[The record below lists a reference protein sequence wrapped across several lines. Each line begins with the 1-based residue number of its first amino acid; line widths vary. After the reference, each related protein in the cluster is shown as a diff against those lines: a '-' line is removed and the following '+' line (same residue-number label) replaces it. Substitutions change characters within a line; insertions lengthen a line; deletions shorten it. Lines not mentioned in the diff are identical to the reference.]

1 MDDLARKASELSA
14 AYPVEGTAHLSSTT
28 RALIISY
35 RARQILPPAQGKQFT
50 WEHLVRLLAARFLVM
65 RGWNRDAVAKRLQE
79 WSTEY
84 LAANLNE
91 IAAETSTSV
100 TASNSESDDI
110 RHLEQVTVA
119 VRLLAAGIVE
129 QFGHARR
136 GEVVVQD
143 ASMSPLLAQAMLLF
157 AGIFLEEGRDNLL
170 GSVHEL
176 LVRCQQPLSSATFGL
191 DLFSHRSFPYQGM
204 VLIDPDRR
212 IPTLD
217 CTELAQQSSSEL
229 DLREQLAF
237 DALRSVSEQF
247 VGRQEEAYSKLRLW
261 IAEHPVTTAT
271 EMRLFER
278 ENNLQLAASFLSG
291 CYEPVG
297 PRHFVNGEL
306 HLCSACGVPM
316 RRSCGAPRFYA
327 CTIHQCSE
335 FDAPVE
341 SVAKEVT
348 SETVI
353 ARAHILLY
361 WIAPGLDE
369 SAVYR
374 HALKLGL
381 LPRAYPGR
389 DACDISFDGDTVG
402 VDVKSYSNPYVL
414 VDKLNKSSLGGL
426 GLYSTRIIAI
436 NDQVLTRFYGYL
448 DILRQRYSGPA
459 VRFMSVRE
467 LMKSLEVPF

>member
-14 AYPVEGTAHLSSTT
+14 ACPVEGTVHLPSST

-35 RARQILPPAQGKQFT
+35 RSRQILPPAHGKQFT
-50 WEHLVRLLAARFLVM
+50 WEHLVRLLSARFLVM
-65 RGWNRDAVAKRLQE
+65 RGWNRDAVAQRLQE
-79 WSTEY
+79 CSTEY

-91 IAAETSTSV
+91 IAKETGLDPSK
-100 TASNSESDDI
+100 SESDGAK
-110 RHLEQVTVA
+110 RLEEITVA
-119 VRLLAAGIVE
+119 VRLLASGIVE
-129 QFGHARR
+129 QFGHVRR

-143 ASMSPLLAQAMLLF
+143 ASMSALLAQAMLLF
-157 AGIFLEEGRDNLL
+157 AGIFLEAGRENVL

-176 LVRCQQPLSSATFGL
+176 LVRCQQPLSSTTFGL
-191 DLFSHRSFPYQGM
+191 DLFSHRSFPYEGM

-217 CTELAQQSSSEL
+217 CAELAQQSSSEL

-247 VGRQEEAYSKLRLW
+247 VGRQEEAYSLLRLW
-261 IAEHPVTTAT
+261 IAEHPVTTVT
-271 EMRLFER
+271 KMRLFER
-278 ENNLQLAASFLSG
+278 EKNLQLADSFLSS

-297 PRHFVNGEL
+297 PRHLINGEL

-316 RRSCGAPRFYA
+316 RRFRGAPRFYA
-327 CTIHQCSE
+327 CTIHQCAK
-335 FDAPVE
+335 FDVPVE
-341 SVAKEVT
+341 SVGREVT
-348 SETVI
+348 SETLV
-353 ARAHILLY
+353 ASAHILLY
-361 WIAPGLDE
+361 WVAPGLDE

-381 LPRAYPGR
+381 IPRAYPGR

-436 NDQVLTRFYGYL
+436 NDQVLIRFYGYL
-448 DILRQRYSGPA
+448 DILRQRYSGPV

-467 LMKSLEVPF
+467 LMKSLEMPF